1 MVMVARCGMR
11 LTAASVVLSKEKKS
25 SLFSR
30 KSSSIIITI
39 IGMLVVT
46 ASNRSG
52 MGVTG
57 STKSTPAAPRDRDD
71 D

>member
-1 MVMVARCGMR
+1 M
-11 LTAASVVLSKEKKS
+11 TAASVVLSKEKKS

-30 KSSSIIITI
+30 KLSLVMITMT
-39 IGMLVVT
+39 GMLVVK

-52 MGVTG
+52 MGMTG
-57 STKSTPAAPRDRDD
+57 STKSTPATPRDRDD